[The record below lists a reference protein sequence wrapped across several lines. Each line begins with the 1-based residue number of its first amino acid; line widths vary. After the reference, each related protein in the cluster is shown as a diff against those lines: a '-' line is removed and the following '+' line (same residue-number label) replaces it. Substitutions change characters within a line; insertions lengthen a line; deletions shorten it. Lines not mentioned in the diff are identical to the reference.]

1 MKAKQ
6 FYFCLALVIL
16 LALFLRLNHLLALFP
31 FTMDEAYQAFL
42 SQNMRVSGHMPLIG
56 VNIADTG
63 LYLGPFFTY
72 LSFILY
78 LLSQGSPIS
87 TAIAAPIIG
96 GLTVFSLGWVAY
108 QLTKQLKFKQPA
120 AISLI
125 ASLFYAV
132 SPLIVA
138 YDKKFWNPSFLPLL
152 GIWGLYSLFQIYQ
165 KKPAGF
171 LILALLTGLAWHTHI
186 SFFVFSLAG
195 IIISLYRRYQPPKK
209 IWLQSLAILLIFFLP
224 SLLFELRHQFIQS
237 KSLYNYITT
246 SPSFTFSLTSISFF
260 LAFLARALFLPGSD
274 LAQEISLCQPNLR
287 LINPFVSIAIFSII
301 LINIILSRK
310 TIKKAKSLAIISGLL
325 LLFFIFASFLLP
337 GPVSEY
343 YFLSLLPLMALLVGL
358 AFASS
363 KSSLS
368 QLLIIS
374 YLAIL
379 AFQSFNLINTYGLS
393 GKIVLINRTAK
404 IIGQEPY
411 ELLASDNC
419 RRYEGY
425 GYLFSHYFKPPSSSY
440 MDPFFSWLYTDS
452 DIRTAT
458 QQVMLMPGPEV
469 VIQSK

>member
-1 MKAKQ
+1 MSIKK
-6 FYFCLALVIL
+6 FFLFLSSVTLLALV
-16 LALFLRLNHLLALFP
+16 LRFNHLLATFP

-42 SQNMRVSGHMPLIG
+42 AQNMRVSGHMPLIG

-72 LSFILY
+72 LSLILY
-78 LLSQGSPIS
+78 LLSQGSPVS

-108 QLTKQLKFKQPA
+108 QLTKQLKLKQPA

-132 SPLIVA
+132 SPLMVA

-152 GIWGLYSLFQIYQ
+152 GVWGLYSLFQIYQ
-165 KKPAGF
+165 KKSAGF

-186 SFFVFSLAG
+186 AFFVFSLLG
-195 IIISLYRRYQPPKK
+195 LISLLFPQFRPPKK
-209 IWLQSLAILLIFFLP
+209 VILQSLIILFLFFFP
-224 SLLFELRHQFIQS
+224 SILFEFRHQFIQLKGFKQYLAQPS
-237 KSLYNYITT
+237 DLTFSFLPLSTWLSFLSRSLY
-246 SPSFTFSLTSISFF
+246 
-260 LAFLARALFLPGSD
+260 LPGKD
-274 LAQEISLCQPNLR
+274 LAAEISLCQELPRSLN
-287 LINPFVSIAIFSII
+287 IFIST
-301 LINIILSRK
+301 ILS
-310 TIKKAKSLAIISGLL
+310 ILL
-325 LLFFIFASFLLP
+325 LALIFTSQTFKKIKPLLKLISWLFLAFLLTSLFLK
-337 GPVSEY
+337 GSVSEY

-374 YLAIL
+374 YLTIL
-379 AFQSFNLINTYGLS
+379 AFQSFNLINTYGFS
-393 GKIVLINRTAK
+393 GKIALINRTAK

-469 VIQSK
+469 VIQFE